1 MNIFRTNDRK
11 HFELDI
17 SWVDLLIAGLFG
29 ALITAIVMFF
39 TSVKED

>member
-1 MNIFRTNDRK
+1 MHIYKENGNRQ
-11 HFELDI
+11 FELDLP
-17 SWVDLLIAGLFG
+17 WVDLLVAGLFG